1 MATMNR
7 DDARQYIIDH
17 LDCRKYLKKAKKGG
31 YICIYCGSGTHNNQT
46 GAVKYYEST
55 NLCACHAC
63 PPPGQKAHKF
73 NVLDLI
79 QHEYNCDYNTALQI
93 GADELGITIETRAD
107 RIDRIAKEYIQS
119 RKTAATDAAEPPKN
133 DSADVID
140 DKTEKEP
147 AAPQDDAQ
155 NAAEAVT
162 DYFEYYKQCRE
173 RRKADPAAVSYLQA
187 RGISQ
192 EIADKYFVGYDPAW
206 ISPAAA
212 KARQE
217 KGDNRPL
224 PKTARF
230 IIPVSHNYY
239 VARDMNPNAAIRY
252 MNEDGGGD
260 VGIFNYKAVT
270 DAETVFVTEG
280 AFDALSYIE
289 IGQTAIGL
297 NSTSNAG
304 ILIDKVKANK
314 PAATFILSLDNDE
327 KGKKATETLKTA
339 FDELGVRYIVSNVSA
354 EYKDAND
361 ALRGDRESF
370 KAGAE
375 MAVKAAAEV
384 AKQEEQREVEALPG
398 ILTYSA
404 AVNIFETADNET
416 IELKSFPTFSKTA
429 RIKKHDSIVIAA
441 DTGGGKSSLA
451 INFMHDLSENYPCI
465 YINLEMDTID
475 VLQRLVAIQSG
486 LEIDRIQGYQ
496 NDEQTAAAVNIA
508 LQSIT
513 SREPIQIIQG
523 AYMLEDVQDII
534 EKSIKGREKPTAV
547 FIDHSLLMDTRQ
559 GASGRY
565 DRFTQLSE
573 GLRKMALKYN
583 IILFVLLQQ
592 NRAGKAIEEERPKN
606 SSLKESGSWENDSTQ
621 ICFLWYDPAERRK
634 KLLLTKNRHGNIG
647 EFPLNYWKNTQTY
660 TEASNANRAAGTVAK
675 EVNRPVIS
683 RRDKQREKLEQ
694 AYTVAYT
701 MTNGKPTLRA
711 IAEAADV
718 ATSTVK
724 GWIKEY
730 GGCTVDGVQQ
740 DPAGIDTEVEY
751 HGFIKL
757 TATEENPMEEDGQ
770 SAANATPLKAGKRR

>member
-1 MATMNR
+1 MDR
-7 DDARQYIIDH
+7 ESARQEIRRNWKRLYPAD
-17 LDCRKYLKKAKKGG
+17 KKGKG
-31 YICIYCGSGTHNNQT
+31 IICPLCGSGSGSNGT
-46 GAVKYYEST
+46 GITENPKK
-55 NLCACHAC
+55 
-63 PPPGQKAHKF
+63 PGQLMCWACGF
-73 NVLDLI
+73 QGDVLDLM
-79 QHEYNCDYNTALQI
+79 QQSTGADHNTALSI
-93 GADELGITIETRAD
+93 AAADLGITID
-107 RIDRIAKEYIQS
+107 PYKQ
-119 RKTAATDAAEPPKN
+119 ATDKRIKEIAEGWKAHRAMKEAGEGVKIDFAA
-133 DSADVID
+133 VID

-187 RGISQ
+187 RGISP
-192 EIADKYFVGYDPAW
+192 EIADKYYVGYDPAW
-206 ISPAAA
+206 ISPKVEKEQ
-212 KARQE
+212 KAQ
-217 KGDNRPL
+217 GSSWL
-224 PKTARF
+224 PEPTAR
-230 IIPVSHNYY
+230 IILPVSRNHY
-239 VARDMNPNAAIRY
+239 VARAINPDVPKDFKK
-252 MNEDGGGD
+252 MNETGGGEI
-260 VGIFNYKAVT
+260 GIFNIKAVKK
-270 DAETVFVTEG
+270 AKTVIITE
-280 AFDALSYIE
+280 AVFDALSCIE
-289 IGQTAIGL
+289 AGHVAIGL
-297 NSTSNAG
+297 NSTNN
-304 ILIDKVKANK
+304 IKRLIERLKADE
-314 PAATFILSLDNDE
+314 PDATFILSLDND
-327 KGKKATETLKTA
+327 KSGKKATEDLKAA
-339 FDELGVRYIVSNVSA
+339 FDELGMKYITADISA
-354 EYKDAND
+354 GYKDANE
-361 ALRGDRESF
+361 ALQGDRAAFEE
-370 KAGAE
+370 ALQAAE
-375 MAVKAAAEV
+375 EQAAEV
-384 AKQEEQREVEALPG
+384 AKQEEIKKLPG
-398 ILTYSA
+398 VLTYSA

-513 SREPIQIIQG
+513 SREPVQIIQG

-592 NRAGKAIEEERPKN
+592 NRAGKAVEEERPKN

-621 ICFLWYDPAERRK
+621 ICFLWYDPAEHRK
-634 KLLLTKNRHGNIG
+634 KLLLTKNRHGSIG
-647 EFPLNYWKNTQTY
+647 EFPLTYWSKTQTY
-660 TEASNANRAAGTVAK
+660 TEASDANRAAGTTVS
-675 EVNRPVIS
+675 EFNRPASS
-683 RRDKQREKLEQ
+683 RRERQREKLEQ
-694 AYTVAYT
+694 AYIIAYT